1 MEEFWLSWS
10 SDTVQVGSGHQIGQ
24 DEFITLNDSVPT
36 PKNYLAVSTGF
47 GAPGY
52 WILHSGK
59 KVPSICKW
67 HLSFKN
73 KDDMT
78 ESLVKM
84 LSTFSVISRTFTDNS
99 N

>member
-10 SDTVQVGSGHQIGQ
+10 NDAVQVGSGHQIGR
-24 DEFITLNDSVPT
+24 DEFITINDSVPT

-52 WILHSGK
+52 WIFHSGK
-59 KVPSICKW
+59 KFLQLVKTFV
-67 HLSFKN
+67 LKN
-73 KDDMT
+73 KDDMI
-78 ESLVKM
+78 EILVKM
-84 LSTFSVISRTFTDNS
+84 LPTFWVISKMFTDNS